1 MLNQNKINSW
11 QGQKLYI
18 GLDVHKKN
26 WKVTIM
32 GPSYEHKTFSQ
43 DPDPEILAHYLHK
56 NFPGAEYYSVYEA
69 GFSGFWASK
78 QLQDLGINNI
88 IVNAADVPTKH
99 KERDNKNDVVDSRK
113 LARCLQGNEING
125 VYEPSQYCL
134 SVRQVLRQRGQIVK
148 ELAREKN
155 RVKSFFAFIGQSLPM
170 EYTQA
175 ETRQWSRRFIKWL
188 EQLEFEDIGNKIS
201 IDSKI
206 RIVQTL
212 RKELL
217 EINRQIRM
225 LSQEP
230 YYQQDVKI
238 LMSIPGIG
246 LITAMIL
253 LTELS
258 PITRFKTFDQLN
270 KYVGFLPSI
279 KGSGEKEIVGRLTI
293 RGHKRIKEK
302 LIESAW
308 ILIRKDPAMML
319 KFEQLTKRMEKNK
332 AIIRIARKLLNRI
345 RRILITKELYV
356 INVVE

>member
-1 MLNQNKINSW
+1 MLNQIKINSW

-18 GLDVHKKN
+18 GLDVHKKS

-43 DPDPEILAHYLHK
+43 DPDPEKLADYLHR
-56 NFPGAEYYSVYEA
+56 NFPGGEYYSVYEA
-69 GFSGFWASK
+69 GFSGYRASK
-78 QLQDLGINNI
+78 QLKQLGIHNI

-99 KERDNKNDVVDSRK
+99 KERDNKNDIIDSRK
-113 LARCLQGNEING
+113 LARSLQAHEING
-125 VYEPSQYCL
+125 IYEPSEYCL

-155 RVKSFFAFIGQSLPM
+155 RVKSFFAFIGQPIPLNF
-170 EYTQA
+170 TLA
-175 ETRQWSRRFIKWL
+175 ETRQWSRRFIKWM
-188 EQLEFEDIGNKIS
+188 EALEFEDIGNKIS
-201 IDSKI
+201 MDSKI
-206 RIVQTL
+206 RIVQML

-217 EINRQIRM
+217 EINRQIRK

-230 YYQQDVKI
+230 YYKQDVELLI
-238 LMSIPGIG
+238 SIPGIS

-253 LTELS
+253 LVELS

-279 KGSGEKEIVGRLTI
+279 KGSGERELTGRLTI
-293 RGHKRIKEK
+293 RGQNRIKEK
-302 LIESAW
+302 LIESSW
-308 ILIRKDPAMML
+308 VLIRKDPAMML

-332 AIIRIARKLLNRI
+332 AIIRIARKLLSRI
-345 RRILITKELYV
+345 RRILITREPYV
-356 INVVE
+356 INVIE